1 MSGIT
6 TGNLGAATSG
16 AMAPYIARQIKAATG
31 DNVIAN
37 AMAHAVEG
45 AVLAQMAGN
54 SATAGAVGSAGGELI
69 ARSIVAT
76 LYPGVEAQNLTE
88 EQKHIVSALSQISS
102 GILGGLEGNSV
113 AAIATAQVAGKNAVE
128 NNLLG
133 GNEESQTKFVQE
145 HGKDVL
151 SCSTDPGSASCQ
163 KGLAMNDALM
173 IALPAG
179 LGGGLL
185 AAATPEIAAA
195 AQAAIQSCAGNVVL
209 CLNNAGIQMSEAL
222 VPGGVGAG
230 GAVGIGKTAAEAT
243 AAKAEAVAANV
254 AKNSQLPTGTV
265 FDSIKGTQS
274 VYPGSVIPK
283 SFEMSLPNGQKVW
296 VHGNATEHMAEYA
309 ASKAVTHTPE
319 AVRLASQEELR
330 SFQAAVNTAT
340 KNNMPYGER
349 ITVDGWQLEIKP
361 PRAAGELPTIIHA
374 RYVGA
379 H

>member
-1 MSGIT
+1 
-6 TGNLGAATSG
+6 
-16 AMAPYIARQIKAATG
+16 
-31 DNVIAN
+31 
-37 AMAHAVEG
+37 MAHAVLG
-45 AVLAQMAGN
+45 AVTSYASGN
-54 SATAGAVGSAGGELI
+54 SAVAGAAGGVSGELM
-69 ARSIVAT
+69 AQVVMNQ
-76 LYPGVEAQNLTE
+76 LYPGKAVSDLTE
-88 EQKHIVSALSQISS
+88 TERQTISALGTLAAGLAGGVTGDSTADAVS
-102 GILGGLEGNSV
+102 G
-113 AAIATAQVAGKNAVE
+113 AQAGQNAVN
-128 NNLLG
+128 NNLFG
-133 GNEESQTKFVQE
+133 GTEEGQEKFVRE
-145 HGKDVL
+145 HGRDIA
-151 SCSTDPGSASCQ
+151 SCADDPSSASCQ
-163 KGLAMNDALM
+163 RGQAVNDALM
-173 IALPAG
+173 VALPAG
-179 LGGGLL
+179 LGGGVLI
-185 AAATPEIAAA
+185 AATPEIAALLKTGVGSCTSA
-195 AQAAIQSCAGNVVL
+195 LALCINNLGLQA
-209 CLNNAGIQMSEAL
+209 SEII

-230 GAVGIGKTAAEAT
+230 GAVGVGKTAAEAV
-243 AAKAEAVAANV
+243 AAKAEAAAV
-254 AKNSQLPTGTV
+254 SAAKNSQLATGTV

-361 PRAAGELPTIIHA
+361 PRAVGELPTIIHA